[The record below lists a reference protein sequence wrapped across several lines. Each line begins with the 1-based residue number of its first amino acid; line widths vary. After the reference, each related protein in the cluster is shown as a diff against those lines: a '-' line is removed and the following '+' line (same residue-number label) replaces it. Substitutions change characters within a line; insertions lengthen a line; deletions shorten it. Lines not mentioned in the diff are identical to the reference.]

1 MTMASSPPAPEVG
14 ELALLLDTSL
24 ATELED
30 GPAPGVL
37 SVAVGVEAVYLRWTM
52 PRALADGFPSSHGL
66 DWARHQAPATPAYRA
81 LGDDA
86 KFEWIV
92 AKAREADVRNR
103 RVGLSSLLHSI
114 LRCEDTYART
124 LKYGKETWQSDTV
137 LAVDAVA
144 YDFSCGTGP
153 LVVDKASVR
162 AAMERTRDAGL
173 FLHGACW
180 NVAVHDRRSTSSR
193 KRSRDAAVA

>member
-1 MTMASSPPAPEVG
+1 MTSPTPAPEVDS
-14 ELALLLDTSL
+14 LALLLDTSL
-24 ATELED
+24 TTELED

-37 SVAVGVEAVYLRWTM
+37 SVVVGGEAVYLRWTM
-52 PRALADGFPSSHGL
+52 PRALAEGFPSPHAL

-81 LGDDA
+81 LDDDD

-92 AKAREADVRNR
+92 AKAREADVRYR
-103 RVGLSSLLHSI
+103 RVGLSSLLSSL
-114 LRCEDTYART
+114 LRCEGTNAGT
-124 LKYGKETWQSDTV
+124 LKFGKETWQSDTV

-162 AAMERTRDAGL
+162 AAVARTRDSGL

-180 NVAVHDRRSTSSR
+180 SVAVHDRRPPSSR
-193 KRSRDAAVA
+193 KRPREAVA